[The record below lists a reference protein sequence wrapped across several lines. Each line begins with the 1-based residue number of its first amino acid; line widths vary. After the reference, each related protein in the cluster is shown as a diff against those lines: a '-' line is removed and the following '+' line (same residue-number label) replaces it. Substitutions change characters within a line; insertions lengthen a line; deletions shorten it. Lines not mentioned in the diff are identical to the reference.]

1 MVVDVERLATA
12 GGGREY
18 PEYPVLRRIALE
30 GAWSRAGFA
39 FEVRLALAELHDV
52 ACLPTASGMAVVAAS
67 EAELDRAIAR
77 LRELHAEQ
85 LVVGPPVVRLRDTG
99 RGREVPVMGLQV
111 RCPPNHV
118 ERVRRD
124 LQRRGAAIVE
134 ASSGEH
140 FGVVRASVA
149 LAAILG
155 YARQLHELTRGAGRS
170 VCWLER
176 YEPLP
181 DGDDAA

>member
-1 MVVDVERLATA
+1 MVVDVDRLAPA
-12 GGGREY
+12 GSGHEY
-18 PEYPVLRRIALE
+18 LEYPVLRRVALVD
-30 GAWSRAGFA
+30 ARPRAAFA
-39 FEVRLALAELHDV
+39 FELRLALAELPDV
-52 ACLPTASGMAVVAAS
+52 ACLSTASGTSVVAAS

-77 LRELHAEQ
+77 LRDLHPED
-85 LVVGPPVVRLRDTG
+85 LVVGPPVVRLRDTA
-99 RGREVPVMGLQV
+99 RGREAPVMGLQV

-124 LQRRGAAIVE
+124 LQRRGAMIVE

-149 LAAILG
+149 LVAILG
-155 YARQLHELTRGAGRS
+155 YARQLHELTRGGGRS